1 MSRQV
6 ASSVHEPDLGKVHR
20 GESLIRGTP
29 FHGRRQPERQLDGHL
44 GKPVNTR
51 LREDGGDDAADRGR
65 SALDVVVV
73 RENGFHRLVGP
84 QARGKVDRLA
94 LVGSVLAHAVLLRDR
109 RRSSLAGLSQPCAPG
124 LREKVPVPPV
134 VKPCKA
140 SAPVILSAVE
150 AEQLRDRLVLVIDQ
164 AMTPARP
171 DRNPGTRDPF
181 PAHSPRRTPIAE
193 LLSR

>member
-29 FHGRRQPERQLDGHL
+29 FHGRRQPERQFDGHL

-51 LREDGGDDAADRGR
+51 LCNDGGDDAADRGR
-65 SALDVVVV
+65 TAIDVVAV

-109 RRSSLAGLSQPCAPG
+109 QRSSLAGLSHPARRAFARKYPC
-124 LREKVPVPPV
+124 RPV

-140 SAPVILSAVE
+140 SAPVILSPVE
-150 AEQLRDRLVLVIDQ
+150 AEQLRDRLVLVIAQ
-164 AMTPARP
+164 AMTPAQC
-171 DRNPGTRDPF
+171 
-181 PAHSPRRTPIAE
+181 
-193 LLSR
+193 